1 MQDLISNPN
10 NKEDMQYD
18 FKVSDTPAQNIKGMT
33 VFNTNKV
40 DIKKQPMF
48 FGQPLGV
55 QRFDV
60 AKYPVFEKLK
70 EQQNGFFWSPKEV
83 SLQKDRG
90 DYQTLSPHQKHI
102 YTSNLKYQ
110 IMLDSVQ
117 GRAPGMAF
125 MPYCSLPELEGC
137 MNSWQFFESIHSTS
151 YTYIIKNVYSDPSE
165 VFDKIVTD
173 NRILERAASVT
184 EAYDDFIGSAH
195 QYDNSSDW
203 QHALEQVPTALDGK
217 HELKR
222 KLYRAVAN
230 VNILEG
236 IRFYVSFAC
245 SFAFGE
251 LKLMEGSAKIISLIA
266 RDENQHLAITQN
278 ILNKWAQGDDPEM
291 KQIMKE
297 EEEWTYRAFDRAV
310 NEEKRWAD
318 YLFKDGSMIGLNDK
332 LLQQY
337 VEWIANRR
345 LKAIGLRPQ
354 YDIAAK
360 NNPLPWTQHWI
371 SSKGLQVA
379 PQETEVESYVVGGI
393 KQDVKKDT
401 FSGFQL

>member
-1 MQDLISNPN
+1 M
-10 NKEDMQYD
+10 KT
-18 FKVSDTPAQNIKGMT
+18 VSPVRSEEEMKFQITTNSPKTEIKGMT
-33 VFNTNKV
+33 VFNPNKV

-48 FGQPLGV
+48 FGAPLGV
-55 QRFDV
+55 QRYDG
-60 AKYPVFEKLK
+60 AKYPVFEELTNR
-70 EQQNGFFWSPKEV
+70 QLGYFWRPEEV

-90 DYQTLSPHQKHI
+90 DYHTLRPEQKHI

-117 GRAPGMAF
+117 GRGPGMAF
-125 MPYCSLPELEGC
+125 IPYCSLPELEAC
-137 MNSWQFFESIHSTS
+137 MEVWGFMEMIHSRS
-151 YTYIIKNVYSDPSE
+151 YTHIIKNVYPDPSD
-165 VFDKIVTD
+165 VFDHILTDDRIV
-173 NRILERAASVT
+173 ERAMSVT
-184 EAYDDFIGSAH
+184 QAYNDFINAAH
-195 QYDNSSDW
+195 QYDNSMQW
-203 QHALEQVPTALDGK
+203 QHALEQVPYAQDARY
-217 HELKR
+217 ELKR
-222 KLYRAVAN
+222 KLFRAVAN

-251 LKLMEGSAKIISLIA
+251 LKLMEGSAKIIGLIA

-278 ILNKWAQGDDPEM
+278 ILKKWREGDDPEM
-291 KQIMKE
+291 KKIFQE
-297 EEEWTYRAFDRAV
+297 EEQWLINTFENCV
-310 NEEKRWAD
+310 NQEKLWAE

-345 LKAIGLRPQ
+345 MKALGMKPQ

-360 NNPLPWTQHWI
+360 NNPLPWTEHWI

-393 KQDVKKDT
+393 KQDVQKDT
-401 FSGFQL
+401 FAGFQL

>member
-1 MQDLISNPN
+1 VNPVQFKISSTEEPT
-10 NKEDMQYD
+10 
-18 FKVSDTPAQNIKGMT
+18 SIKGMT
-33 VFNTNKV
+33 VFNTEYV
-40 DIKKQPMF
+40 DTKKQPMF
-48 FGQPLGV
+48 FGAPLGI
-55 QRFDV
+55 QRYDSY
-60 AKYPVFEKLK
+60 KYPIFDKLTT
-70 EQQNGFFWSPKEV
+70 QQLGYFWRPEEV

-90 DYQTLSPHQKHI
+90 DYQTLRPEQKHI

-117 GRAPGMAF
+117 GRGPGMAF
-125 MPYCSLPELEGC
+125 LPYCSLPELEAC
-137 MNSWQFFESIHSTS
+137 MEVWGFMEMIHSRS
-151 YTYIIKNVYSDPSE
+151 YTYIIKNIYSDPSE
-165 VFDKIVTD
+165 VFDTIIHD
-173 NRILERAASVT
+173 ERILERAKSVT
-184 EAYDDFIGSAH
+184 ESYDDFIQSAQ
-195 QYDNSSDW
+195 QYGVSDAW
-203 QHALEQVPTALDGK
+203 LHNLEGVSYAKETINNV
-217 HELKR
+217 KR

-266 RDENQHLAITQN
+266 RDENQHLALTQN
-278 ILNKWAQGDDPEM
+278 ILNKWREGDDPEM
-291 KQIMKE
+291 QQIAKE
-297 EEEWTYRAFDRAV
+297 EEEWVYAMFDRAV
-310 NEEKRWAD
+310 NEEKKWAD

-345 LKAIGLRPQ
+345 LKAIGLKPQ
-354 YDIAAK
+354 YDIKAN

-401 FSGFQL
+401 FSGFKL

>member
-1 MQDLISNPN
+1 VNPVQFKISST
-10 NKEDMQYD
+10 EE
-18 FKVSDTPAQNIKGMT
+18 STLIKGMT
-33 VFNTNKV
+33 VFNTEYV
-40 DIKKQPMF
+40 DTKKQPMF
-48 FGQPLGV
+48 FGKPLGI
-55 QRFDV
+55 QRYDSY
-60 AKYPVFEKLK
+60 KYPIFDKLTT
-70 EQQNGFFWSPKEV
+70 QQLGYFWRPEEV

-90 DYQTLSPHQKHI
+90 DYQTLRPEQKHI

-117 GRAPGMAF
+117 GRGPGMAF
-125 MPYCSLPELEGC
+125 LPYCSLPELEAC
-137 MNSWQFFESIHSTS
+137 MEVWGFMEMIHSRS
-151 YTYIIKNVYSDPSE
+151 YTYIIKNIYSDPSE
-165 VFDKIVTD
+165 VFDTIIHDK
-173 NRILERAASVT
+173 RILERARSVT
-184 EAYDDFIGSAH
+184 ESYDDFIQSAQ
-195 QYDNSSDW
+195 QYGVSDAW
-203 QHALEQVPTALDGK
+203 LHNLEGVSYAKATINDV
-217 HELKR
+217 KR

-278 ILNKWAQGDDPEM
+278 ILNKWREGDDPEM
-291 KQIMKE
+291 QQIAKE
-297 EEEWTYRAFDRAV
+297 EEEWVYAMFDRAV
-310 NEEKRWAD
+310 NEEKKWAD

-345 LKAIGLRPQ
+345 LKAIGLKPQ
-354 YDIAAK
+354 YDIKAN

-379 PQETEVESYVVGGI
+379 PQETEQETYIVGGL
-393 KQDVKKDT
+393 KQDMKKDT
-401 FSGFQL
+401 FSGFKL

>member
-1 MQDLISNPN
+1 MNPVQFKMSPVKSN
-10 NKEDMQYD
+10 
-18 FKVSDTPAQNIKGMT
+18 TPVKGMT
-33 VFNTNKV
+33 VFNTEQVNT
-40 DIKKQPMF
+40 KKQPMF
-48 FGQPLGV
+48 FGKPLGI
-55 QRFDV
+55 QRYDSY
-60 AKYPVFEKLK
+60 KYPVFDRLTT
-70 EQQNGFFWSPKEV
+70 QQLGYFWRPEEV

-90 DYQTLSPHQKHI
+90 DYHTLRPEQKHI

-117 GRAPGMAF
+117 GRGPGMAF
-125 MPYCSLPELEGC
+125 IPYCSLPELEAC
-137 MNSWQFFESIHSTS
+137 MEVWGFMEMIHSRS
-151 YTYIIKNVYSDPSE
+151 YTYIIKNVYPDPSE
-165 VFDKIVTD
+165 VFDKIVSD
-173 NRILERAASVT
+173 DRILERAASVT
-184 EAYDDFIGSAH
+184 EGYDDFINAAH
-195 QYDNSSDW
+195 HYDNSMEW
-203 QHALEQVPTALDGK
+203 QHALEDVPYALEGK
-217 HELKR
+217 YELKR
-222 KLYRAVAN
+222 KLYRAIAN

-278 ILNKWAQGDDPEM
+278 ILNKWRDGDDPEM
-291 KQIMKE
+291 KKIMEE
-297 EEEWTYRAFDRAV
+297 EEEWTYKAFDNAV
-310 NEEKRWAD
+310 NEEKKWAD
-318 YLFKDGSMIGLNDK
+318 YLFRDGSMIGLNDK

-345 LKAIGLRPQ
+345 LVAIGLDRQ
-354 YDIAAK
+354 YDIPAS

-401 FSGFQL
+401 FSGFKL

>member
-1 MQDLISNPN
+1 VTVVQ
-10 NKEDMQYD
+10 
-18 FKVSDTPAQNIKGMT
+18 FKLNGDSGEPSEIANTVTRMT
-33 VFNTNKV
+33 VFNT
-40 DIKKQPMF
+40 DLHDTKKQPMF
-48 FGQPLGV
+48 FGKPLGI
-55 QRFDV
+55 QRYDSY
-60 AKYPVFEKLK
+60 KYPIFEKLTT
-70 EQQNGFFWSPKEV
+70 QQLGYFWRPEEV

-90 DYQTLSPHQKHI
+90 DYQLLRPEQKHI

-110 IMLDSVQ
+110 IMLDSIQ
-117 GRAPGMAF
+117 GRGPGMAF
-125 MPYCSLPELEGC
+125 IPYCSLPELEAC
-137 MNSWQFFESIHSTS
+137 MEVWGFMEMIHSRS
-151 YTYIIKNVYSDPSE
+151 YTYVIKNVYSDPSD
-165 VFDKIVTD
+165 VFDHIITD
-173 NRILERAASVT
+173 ERILERARSVT
-184 EAYDDFIGSAH
+184 ESYDDFINCAQTWGNGNMWQDDFRDSPSA
-195 QYDNSSDW
+195 QW
-203 QHALEQVPTALDGK
+203 EIKEV
-217 HELKR
+217 KR

-278 ILNKWAQGDDPEM
+278 ILNKWKAGDDPEM

-297 EEEWTYRAFDRAV
+297 EEEWTYKAFDRAV

-318 YLFKDGSMIGLNDK
+318 YLFQDGSMIGLNDK

-337 VEWIANRR
+337 VEWVANRR

-354 YDIAAK
+354 YDIAASA
-360 NNPLPWTQHWI
+360 NPLPWTQHWI

>member
-1 MQDLISNPN
+1 MQ
-10 NKEDMQYD
+10 
-18 FKVSDTPAQNIKGMT
+18 
-33 VFNTNKV
+33 
-40 DIKKQPMF
+40 
-48 FGQPLGV
+48 LG
-55 QRFDV
+55 
-60 AKYPVFEKLK
+60 Y
-70 EQQNGFFWSPKEV
+70 FWRPEEV

-90 DYQTLSPHQKHI
+90 DYQSLRPEQKHI

-125 MPYCSLPELEGC
+125 LPYCSLPELEAC
-137 MNSWQFFESIHSTS
+137 MEVWSFMEMIHSRS
-151 YTYIIKNVYSDPSE
+151 YTYIVKNVYSDPSE
-165 VFDKIVTD
+165 VFDTILTD
-173 NRILERAASVT
+173 ERILERASSVT
-184 EAYDDFIGSAH
+184 KAYDDFINLAH
-195 QYDNSSDW
+195 EYDQSNNWREGWKDHINAEW
-203 QHALEQVPTALDGK
+203 TRRDLKK
-217 HELKR
+217 H
-222 KLYRAVAN
+222 LYRAVAN

-278 ILNKWAQGDDPEM
+278 ILNNWKKGDDPEM
-291 KQIMKE
+291 VQIAKE
-297 EEEWTYRAFDRAV
+297 QEPWLIQAFMNTVD
-310 NEEKRWAD
+310 EEKRWAE

-337 VEWIANRR
+337 VEWVANKRMR
-345 LKAIGLRPQ
+345 SIGLKPV
-354 YDIAAK
+354 YDVPIR
-360 NNPLPWTQHWI
+360 NNPLPWTEHWI

-379 PQETEVESYVVGGI
+379 PQETEVESYIVGGI

-401 FSGFQL
+401 FSGFKL

>member
-1 MQDLISNPN
+1 
-10 NKEDMQYD
+10 
-18 FKVSDTPAQNIKGMT
+18 MT
-33 VFNTNKV
+33 VFNTEKV
-40 DIKKQPMF
+40 DTKKQPMF
-48 FGQPLGV
+48 FGKPLGV
-55 QRFDV
+55 QRYDSY
-60 AKYPVFEKLK
+60 KYPIFDKLTT
-70 EQQNGFFWSPKEV
+70 QQLGYFWRPEEV

-90 DYQTLSPHQKHI
+90 DYQTLRPEQKHI

-117 GRAPGMAF
+117 GRGPGLAF
-125 MPYCSLPELEGC
+125 LPYCSLPELEAC
-137 MNSWQFFESIHSTS
+137 MTVWEFMEMIHSRS
-151 YTYIIKNVYSDPSE
+151 YTYIIKNIYSDPSE
-165 VFDKIVTD
+165 VFDTIITD
-173 NRILERAASVT
+173 ERILERAKSVT
-184 EAYDDFIGSAH
+184 ESYDDFINSEQSYGSSN
-195 QYDNSSDW
+195 QWMY
-203 QHALEQVPTALDGK
+203 QLEQVPLAKETLNDV
-217 HELKR
+217 KR
-222 KLYRAVAN
+222 KLYRAIAN

-278 ILNKWAQGDDPEM
+278 ILNKWKEGDDPEM

-297 EEEWTYRAFDRAV
+297 EEEWTYKMFDRAV
-310 NEEKRWAD
+310 NEEKKWAD
-318 YLFKDGSMIGLNDK
+318 YLFRDGSMIGLNDK

-345 LKAIGLRPQ
+345 LKAIGLKAK
-354 YDIAAK
+354 YDISAN

-393 KQDVKKDT
+393 KQDVKANT
-401 FSGFQL
+401 FSGFKL